1 MEQPP
6 SPHRQALDLFSSGNI
21 DEALS
26 LLRKVVAADPG
37 NAHAW
42 CDLGTVLQAQNEI
55 PEALLCFS
63 KAISRNP
70 NEPVYRFNRGNA
82 LVDLEDWE
90 AAKRDYQTAIK
101 QKPDYPDAWYNL
113 GNCLRE
119 LCRWEEASA
128 AYGEAIKLRPDFA
141 EARWNNSLLLLLLG
155 DYANGWKD
163 YEWGFSRIDARGPK
177 RDFPVPQWSGEAL
190 EGQRIL
196 LHAEQGFGDT
206 LQFCRY
212 APLVK
217 ARGGQVIL
225 EAPRPLIRLLKSLAG
240 VDRLVA
246 SGEPLPEFDIH
257 CPLMSLPLAFNDRIE
272 TIPAALPYL
281 AADPL
286 AVERWREILGTKP
299 GLKVGLIWAGNP
311 RSDQPQAHRIDARRS
326 MHFSNFLPL
335 LEIGGIRFISLQ
347 IGERGKEAEG
357 AIEDYTGEITDFA
370 DSAGLMANLDLV
382 IGVDTAAIHLA
393 GALAR
398 PVWGLSRFDGCWRW
412 GLEGAESPW
421 YPNVMRLF
429 RQTSP
434 GDWQSVI
441 NEVASSLRKFM
452 KE

>member
-6 SPHRQALDLFSSGNI
+6 SPHRQALDLFASGNI

-26 LLRKVVAADPG
+26 LLRKVVTADPG
-37 NAHAW
+37 NAHLW

-82 LVDLEDWE
+82 LVALENWE
-90 AAKRDYQTAIK
+90 AAERDYQTAIK
-101 QKPDYPDAWYNL
+101 QKPDYADAWYNL

-119 LCRWEEASA
+119 LCRWEEAVA

-155 DYANGWKD
+155 DYANGWKE
-163 YEWGFSRIDARGPK
+163 YECGFSRIDARGPK

-190 EGQRIL
+190 EGRTIL

-212 APLVK
+212 IPLVK
-217 ARGGQVIL
+217 ERGGRVIL

-240 VDRLVA
+240 VDQLVA
-246 SGEPLPEFDIH
+246 SGEPLPEFDFQ
-257 CPLMSLPLAFNDRIE
+257 CPLMSLALAFGTRIE

-281 AADPL
+281 AADPADIAL
-286 AVERWREILGTKP
+286 WRKRLGEKP

-326 MHFSNFLPL
+326 MNFSNFRPL
-335 LEIGGIRFISLQ
+335 LEIEGIRFISLQ
-347 IGERGKEAEG
+347 IGERGKEAVG

-393 GALAR
+393 GALGRA
-398 PVWGLSRFDGCWRW
+398 VWGLSRFDGCWRW

-441 NEVASSLRKFM
+441 NEVASSLRKFV